1 MLRDAHDRYSEQ
13 MQAIGL
19 RVNSSESAIF
29 VPQWQADTDEH
40 LQARPEVQQHLFHAA
55 QAPVP
60 SIPMQRGTAIP
71 LARAGLP
78 ILGAPIG
85 TSAYCTVTA
94 QIRKTI
100 TSIQRDPDLLSTFD
114 HRHQR
119 TKLALFCCN
128 SRIVYLLRALP
139 LEVVLPKLPHLDQ
152 PFETFVASTLC
163 FKEGYS
169 ESNDAVSYDR
179 VLQQVSHRIKSC
191 GFGLTPST
199 LLAPAASY
207 VAFLDFHAWY
217 FH

>member
-85 TSAYCTVTA
+85 TSAYCTA

-100 TSIQRDPDLLSTFD
+100 TSIQRDLDLLSTFD

-119 TKLALFCCN
+119 RARAAALGLKRLA
-128 SRIVYLLRALP
+128 S
-139 LEVVLPKLPHLDQ
+139 
-152 PFETFVASTLC
+152 VARPAHPNPEQCLYGSARSL
-163 FKEGYS
+163 GPI
-169 ESNDAVSYDR
+169 AVSTALAR
-179 VLQQVSHRIKSC
+179 PVSWPGAVSASMARPDP
-191 GFGLTPST
+191 GPG
-199 LLAPAASY
+199 AASPSRPPWL
-207 VAFLDFHAWY
+207 VTSPGPGATSATMASPVHTGP
-217 FH
+217 